1 MIFNNFRNRPVIFL
15 SELLNECMEKL
26 YRAHL
31 LSSDYNHNV
40 YATAPALTNSFH
52 ELGNKA
58 SRGNHRHSSRI
69 AFVNSVRLPMTAG
82 PCPGRGVRGANA
94 SQV

>member
-1 MIFNNFRNRPVIFL
+1 MQVFLGHKFIWLMIFNNFRNRPVIFL

-31 LSSDYNHNV
+31 LRSDYNHNV

-52 ELGNKA
+52 VEETIIITTT
-58 SRGNHRHSSRI
+58 S
-69 AFVNSVRLPMTAG
+69 
-82 PCPGRGVRGANA
+82 
-94 SQV
+94 